1 LPRKAALTLTVKQ
14 RRRQIIDL
22 LAGSL
27 ARMPD
32 AIDVQ
37 PARRDSSHEAADEV
51 AQKNLPRGSK
61 TALELSAN

>member
-1 LPRKAALTLTVKQ
+1 LPRKATPSLTAKQ

-32 AIDVQ
+32 AIDIP
-37 PARRDSSHEAADEV
+37 PARPDSSPVSADQI